1 MQAQEREGLSQ
12 QASCRWLFRP
22 DKWVLAVRERCCWPG
37 HGIYGDR
44 GACRN
49 GGRVVVRAGY
59 RGARLQTLSGEG
71 AGDPVA
77 RKLRRVPASVLVVGH

>member
-1 MQAQEREGLSQ
+1 MAGGWLSE
-12 QASCRWLFRP
+12 L
-22 DKWVLAVRERCCWPG
+22 
-37 HGIYGDR
+37 
-44 GACRN
+44 
-49 GGRVVVRAGY
+49 GY

>member
-1 MQAQEREGLSQ
+1 METGGL
-12 QASCRWLFRP
+12 AGMVGGWLSE
-22 DKWVLAVRERCCWPG
+22 LG
-37 HGIYGDR
+37 H
-44 GACRN
+44 
-49 GGRVVVRAGY
+49 

>member
-1 MQAQEREGLSQ
+1 MSEL
-12 QASCRWLFRP
+12 
-22 DKWVLAVRERCCWPG
+22 
-37 HGIYGDR
+37 
-44 GACRN
+44 
-49 GGRVVVRAGY
+49 GY